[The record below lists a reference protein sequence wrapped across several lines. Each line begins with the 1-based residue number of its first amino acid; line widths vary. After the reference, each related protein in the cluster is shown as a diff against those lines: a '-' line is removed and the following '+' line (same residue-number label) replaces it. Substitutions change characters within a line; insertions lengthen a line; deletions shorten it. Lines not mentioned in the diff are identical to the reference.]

1 MIIAGFIVLA
11 YYADIARSENKDQYF
26 ICSVEK
32 LADDYYSMVYT
43 RNGKSYYPHFTHE
56 RQVLTFLDYLR
67 NYWRRRP
74 KRVRGE
80 KMKEWK
86 GTANKDGFAYA
97 EINGEIYEKN

>member
-1 MIIAGFIVLA
+1 MKYQTFNRISIIFFSLVIIAGFIVLA

-56 RQVLTFLDYLR
+56 RQVFTFLDYLETIGDVDR
-67 NYWRRRP
+67 NGYE
-74 KRVRGE
+74 V
-80 KMKEWK
+80 KE
-86 GTANKDGFAYA
+86 
-97 EINGEIYEKN
+97 

>member
-1 MIIAGFIVLA
+1 MKYQTFNRISIIFFSLVIIAGFIVLA

-56 RQVLTFLDYLR
+56 RQVLTFLDYLETIGDVDR
-67 NYWRRRP
+67 NGYE
-74 KRVRGE
+74 V
-80 KMKEWK
+80 KE
-86 GTANKDGFAYA
+86 
-97 EINGEIYEKN
+97 

>member
-1 MIIAGFIVLA
+1 MKYQTFNRISIIFFSLVIIAGFIVLA

-56 RQVLTFLDYLR
+56 RQVLTFLDYLETIGDVDR
-67 NYWRRRP
+67 NGYE
-74 KRVRGE
+74 VE
-80 KMKEWK
+80 K
-86 GTANKDGFAYA
+86 
-97 EINGEIYEKN
+97 